1 MSQVTEQSVRF
12 QTALASIKL
21 IQASAV
27 LDLTEDDFD
36 FLTSNKVW
44 IATDRSR
51 ARRCVEACVYG
62 TLDFVGYPRFPA
74 PVEFIAA
81 VIAYYVHPVN
91 IQTACLIMEGAEFT
105 ENIINGVERPVKAA
119 ELFAFTLRVRAAN
132 TDVLTDAE
140 ENVRQK
146 LRAEG
151 VMSCLK
157 VKNVLALALVVRSR
171 CEVLKASVKALVFG
185 MSVVNNFNC
194 RGFGPLLEDKLCLIF
209 KLAPSVCRM
218 TFPILASLLVRLV
231 SLLPFQLLRL
241 SVATPSRW
249 TPLALSVFLHCVVSL
264 LLTLLETF
272 LLFMS
277 LIVTFMVNSGLSSCR
292 MVLMPL
298 LPRLLTLLV
307 IFTIPLFLAR
317 LTLIPIKSLSICFR
331 VILISITTILK
342 RRGCLTVPRL
352 TLMSLIKM
360 MLVMVSVASISKT
373 FGLLRFLLR
382 LSFLAKLRLLPHLLT
397 LWVCKLLMLICI
409 LTKNVITSC
418 SVTMLLFLHL

>member
-119 ELFAFTLRVRAAN
+119 ELFAFTLRVRAGN

-151 VMSCLK
+151 VNLNAK
-157 VKNVLALALVVRSR
+157 GALTYTDIAGDPVLYGNLPPREISMKDVFRSGDSSKKFKIAEGQWYR
-171 CEVLKASVKALVFG
+171 YAPSYVSPAYH
-185 MSVVNNFNC
+185 
-194 RGFGPLLEDKLCLIF
+194 LLEGFPFIQEP
-209 KLAPSVCRM
+209 PS
-218 TFPILASLLVRLV
+218 
-231 SLLPFQLLRL
+231 
-241 SVATPSRW
+241 
-249 TPLALSVFLHCVVSL
+249 
-264 LLTLLETF
+264 
-272 LLFMS
+272 
-277 LIVTFMVNSGLSSCR
+277 GD
-292 MVLMPL
+292 
-298 LPRLLTLLV
+298 
-307 IFTIPLFLAR
+307 
-317 LTLIPIKSLSICFR
+317 
-331 VILISITTILK
+331 
-342 RRGCLTVPRL
+342 
-352 TLMSLIKM
+352 
-360 MLVMVSVASISKT
+360 
-373 FGLLRFLLR
+373 
-382 LSFLAKLRLLPHLLT
+382 
-397 LWVCKLLMLICI
+397 
-409 LTKNVITSC
+409 
-418 SVTMLLFLHL
+418 